1 MSSFSEQI
9 ESLKNA
15 AVQALSSAEE
25 LSALE
30 QARVTY
36 LGANSEF
43 NGLLKQ
49 LGKLPK
55 EITTSIQE
63 SRLFIAELFLI

>member
-55 EITTSIQE
+55 EERPIVGIVVNLAKT
-63 SRLFIAELFLI
+63 